1 MITTIV
7 LALVYPLLLAARL
20 LNLVLGRDPLRRREP
35 TSRSLWIARDTAT
48 SDAGYFS
55 EASPAEGRG
64 HGGFGRLPESVLLRI
79 ARWHAPPRLQPREK
93 FSAAA
98 DREQGIPDEM
108 YTLW

>member
-1 MITTIV
+1 MTTIV
-7 LALVYPLLLAARL
+7 LTLLYPLLMIARL
-20 LNLVLGRDPLRRREP
+20 MNRVLGRDPLRRREP
-35 TSRSLWIARDTAT
+35 ASASLWIARTSQPADT
-48 SDAGYFS
+48 SYFS
-55 EASPAEGRG
+55 EVSPAEGKD

-79 ARWHAPPRLQPREK
+79 ARWYAPSRLQPREK

>member
-1 MITTIV
+1 MN
-7 LALVYPLLLAARL
+7 ALLA
-20 LNLVLGRDPLRRREP
+20 RDPLRRRRP
-35 TSRSLWIARDTAT
+35 AAGSLWVARKVG

-55 EASPAEGRG
+55 EASPSEDAPASAA
-64 HGGFGRLPESVLLRI
+64 RLPESALVALSRVY
-79 ARWHAPPRLQPREK
+79 APPRARPNEK